1 LLLSF
6 LLQMPFSTYRSVFI
20 NDLDAVFHDG
30 AIWRSLTSKLAFL
43 ETSDLVL
50 GCLLIYYFRIFERRY
65 GARKYMSAILLFA
78 VGTTVLELTLA
89 VLLRLLSFELHYLPS
104 GPFFLI
110 YPFFPACYF
119 DIPRIPLAS
128 IFGIP
133 LTGKTFLYLFGFQLV
148 GLAYNYNL
156 YGLQKRVFVPKRTVE
171 AVSNGLGPWLRST
184 PPATLERPLGA
195 TLELQYQEELDRQEQ
210 RWMETRRVSMNAAGV
225 GDGWPFGGFRRRI
238 PVYSPSEEEVRTLVE
253 MGFRPD
259 ISRRA
264 LQQARGDVSEAV
276 AVIQGL
282 MH

>member
-1 LLLSF
+1 
-6 LLQMPFSTYRSVFI
+6 
-20 NDLDAVFHDG
+20 
-30 AIWRSLTSKLAFL
+30 AFL

-133 LTGKTFLYLFGFQLV
+133 LTGKTFLYLFGFQLATFSFESLLICACGLLV

-156 YGLQKRVFVPKRTVE
+156 YGLQKRVFVPKRTVK

-184 PPATLERPLGA
+184 PPATLKRPLGA

-238 PVYSPSEEEVRTLVE
+238 PVYSPSEEEVSSIPFTKFSHRLRLTSSYQLYLKWRETLGIPVDLLC
-253 MGFRPD
+253 GSFF
-259 ISRRA
+259 
-264 LQQARGDVSEAV
+264 V
-276 AVIQGL
+276 
-282 MH
+282 